1 MRAERGD
8 GNSLL
13 LDGGD
18 TWQGSGTAYWTRGQ
32 DMVGACNLLG
42 VDVMTG
48 HWEFTYLDEEVIK
61 NIQAFK
67 GDFVAQNIKVREEAL
82 FDYKFADFPGFS
94 EDAGLAFKPYTV
106 KEVGGV
112 KVVVIGQAFPYTP
125 IANPQRFIPDWTF
138 GIQDQ
143 HMQEIVDAARAAEK
157 PDLVVVISH
166 NGMDVDLKMASRV
179 TGHRRHLRRP
189 HPRRHARAHRGH
201 KRLGQ
206 DPGHQRRLQRQVP
219 RRHGPGRQGRQAA

>member
-1 MRAERGD
+1 MEPLRAERGD

-82 FDYKFADFPGFS
+82 FDYKFADFAGFS
-94 EDAGLAFKPYTV
+94 EDAGRVLAVQKFDSLEQAREFTDDLTKWQLRQQQLQA
-106 KEVGGV
+106 GQ
-112 KVVVIGQAFPYTP
+112 VVLVTETFP
-125 IANPQRFIPDWTF
+125 A
-138 GIQDQ
+138 
-143 HMQEIVDAARAAEK
+143 M
-157 PDLVVVISH
+157 
-166 NGMDVDLKMASRV
+166 
-179 TGHRRHLRRP
+179 
-189 HPRRHARAHRGH
+189 
-201 KRLGQ
+201 
-206 DPGHQRRLQRQVP
+206 
-219 RRHGPGRQGRQAA
+219 